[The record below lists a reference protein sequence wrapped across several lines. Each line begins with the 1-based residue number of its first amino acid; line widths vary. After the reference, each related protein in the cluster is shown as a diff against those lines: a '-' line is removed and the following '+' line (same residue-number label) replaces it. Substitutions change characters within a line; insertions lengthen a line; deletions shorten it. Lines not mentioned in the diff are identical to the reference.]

1 MEALYLLTNTVCFAV
16 FLNVFYFSA
25 ETVCLPLHSKVSIF
39 PSQCTLIIAVLKSL
53 SDNPN
58 IWVFSWLESTDCLL
72 LWELVGCALLCIVPW
87 TFSVLSYETL
97 DTGKSLWNFFFFL
110 VVCKIGSVQAA
121 CSLSPSTG
129 SDSNISFTFK
139 DCLCGLA
146 LPDVKVSLG
155 LGQWFTRCQYSKGFL
170 TLLRVFST

>member
-1 MEALYLLTNTVCFAV
+1 MDVPYFVSYPGHFQYYLMR
-16 FLNVFYFSA
+16 
-25 ETVCLPLHSKVSIF
+25 
-39 PSQCTLIIAVLKSL
+39 
-53 SDNPN
+53 
-58 IWVFSWLESTDCLL
+58 
-72 LWELVGCALLCIVPW
+72 LWILVKASGI
-87 TFSVLSYETL
+87 
-97 DTGKSLWNFFFFL
+97 FFFFL